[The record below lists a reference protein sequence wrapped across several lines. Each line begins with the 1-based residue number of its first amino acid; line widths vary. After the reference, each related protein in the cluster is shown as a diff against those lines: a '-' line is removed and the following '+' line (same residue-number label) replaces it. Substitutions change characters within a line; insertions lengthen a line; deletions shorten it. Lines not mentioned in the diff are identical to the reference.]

1 MLDYKKILKENPE
14 EFNDGESLED
24 FLDSYS
30 QEDTETL
37 DELDDSL
44 SEYADGLVPVYYN
57 EILKEWTEN
66 TDARGLTQEV
76 LGETD
81 GDVYKIMM
89 SDLYFYYEQQLRED
103 LEKLK
108 EYEDD
113 QEEEEEAKQ

>member
-1 MLDYKKILKENPE
+1 MLDYKKIIEENSGD
-14 EFNDGESLED
+14 FNDGENLED
-24 FLDSYS
+24 FINCYLIGESS
-30 QEDTETL
+30 
-37 DELDDSL
+37 ELDDLDDNL

-57 EILKEWTEN
+57 EIIKEWTEN

-89 SDLYFYYEQQLRED
+89 SDLFFYYEQQLRED

-108 EYEDD
+108 EYE
-113 QEEEEEAKQ
+113 